1 MSSRNLTEMLWEEL
15 ARPVRRARA
24 KGLITGKPH
33 WSDLDRGELLA
44 QAVEASPDRLQ
55 SWHRL
60 VDYWLE
66 KGSFLQAAS
75 VLDRMIARF
84 PDISSLYAMRAEAL
98 ARIDPERS
106 DRDEATARLLGE
118 PPRPEPL
125 SVTIAAPAPDDDV
138 ATIYAEM
145 TDMMEYL
152 TLNASMSGIQRVVAN
167 MLRCAMDRTSPNAR
181 DVRPVI
187 PDYLNNVIYAAD
199 PVLVRELIDEV
210 ELRSPTRERL
220 DRLLDAIHSTL
231 RAIEIEPGSV
241 FLMAGAFWIVKS
253 YDLLRTLRQKG
264 VVVTVFVHDLIQI
277 DNPEYVDEK
286 ATHAFRRSLLDV
298 GEIANFFTTNSAF
311 VARELRR
318 FLVNEMDLR
327 TPVYPVPLA
336 TEMALSRPEPWAEES
351 LRAEFGEAGYVLCV
365 STIEIRKNHVYLVN
379 IWQELMRTGRTDLP
393 KLVFVG
399 KWGWEID
406 HLQDLLHRTNS
417 LNGMVKVLNSVSD
430 SMLASLYRNS
440 RFTIYPSFAE
450 GWGLPIGE
458 SLVLGKPCISAGV
471 TSMPEVGGKLV
482 RYVDP
487 VDVATGL
494 AAVTQLL
501 DDPAD
506 LAAWTK
512 QVETDFKPRTWT
524 EFAEE
529 LLGASR
535 ALGKTAAAMPAAFA
549 RIRPGELA
557 IVGNNAVR
565 KAAAAGGSMRTA
577 RMARDRGWWHL
588 EDSGVWSISPL
599 ASIRFIAAG
608 CSPGD
613 RVRVVIGLRGEAGF
627 PLGACQLRSNVE
639 LTPYRDLET
648 AASPHGVEAVVDQDG
663 VIEISLLVRGVTVTL
678 RGKNVYAN
686 LSSVGYYHR
695 DDAEEAF
702 ALMEA
707 TTFQP

>member
-15 ARPVRRARA
+15 TRPVRRARA
-24 KGLITGKPH
+24 KGLTTDKPH
-33 WSDLDRGELLA
+33 WSDLDRGDLLA
-44 QAVEASPDRLQ
+44 QAVELAPDQLH
-55 SWHRL
+55 SWQAL

-66 KGSFLQAAS
+66 KGNFVQAAS
-75 VLDRMIARF
+75 VLDRAIERF
-84 PDISSLYAMRAEAL
+84 PDVSSLYAMRADAL
-98 ARIDPERS
+98 GRIDPEQS
-106 DRDEATARLLGE
+106 ERDDTTARRLGE
-118 PPRPEPL
+118 APRPAPL
-125 SVTIAAPAPDDDV
+125 SVEIGSPAPDEKV

-152 TLNASMSGIQRVVAN
+152 TLNTSMSGIQRVVAN

-187 PDYLNNVIYAAD
+187 PDYLNHVVYAPD
-199 PVLVRELIDEV
+199 PALVRELIDEV

-220 DRLLDAIHSTL
+220 DRLLGAIRSTL

-264 VVVTVFVHDLIQI
+264 VVITVFIHDLIQI

-286 ATHAFRRSLLDV
+286 ATHAFRRSLVDV
-298 GEIANFFTTNSAF
+298 GEIANFFTSNSAF

-318 FLVNEMDLR
+318 FLAKEMDLQ
-327 TPVYPVPLA
+327 TPIHPVPLA
-336 TEMALSRPEPWAEES
+336 TEMSLSPPEPWAEES

-365 STIEIRKNHVYLVN
+365 STIEIRKNHLYLVR
-379 IWQELMRTGRTDLP
+379 IWQELMRSGRTNLP

-406 HLQDLLHRTNS
+406 HLQELLHQTNY
-417 LNGMVKVLNSVSD
+417 LDGMVKVLNGVSD

-440 RFTIYPSFAE
+440 LFSVYPSFAE

-487 VDVATGL
+487 VDLATGL
-494 AAVTQLL
+494 AAVTRLL

-506 LAAWTK
+506 LQAWSGRI
-512 QVETDFKPRTWT
+512 EAEFRPRAWT

-535 ALGKTAAAMPAAFA
+535 ALGKMTVGVPTAFA
-549 RIRPGELA
+549 RIRPGNIA
-557 IVGNNAVR
+557 VVGNDAVR
-565 KAAAAGGSMRTA
+565 KVAAAGGSMCTA
-577 RMARDRGWWHL
+577 RMARERGWWHL

-608 CSPGD
+608 CTAGD
-613 RVRVVIGLRGEAGF
+613 RVRVVVGLRGEAGC
-627 PLGACQLRSNVE
+627 PLGTCQLRSNVE
-639 LTPYRDLET
+639 HTAFRDLEP
-648 AASPHGVEAVVDQDG
+648 AASPHGVEAIVDQDG
-663 VIEISLLVRGVTVTL
+663 VIEIAILVRGDTVTL
-678 RGKNVYAN
+678 RGQNVYAN
-686 LSSVGYYHR
+686 LSSVGYYRR
-695 DDAEEAF
+695 DEAEEAF

-707 TTFQP
+707 IVFQP